1 MSTECRFAFL
11 NTVIKTLCLIYSLNV
26 PYGNRNSTFFCWKH
40 SINLFK
46 IDISATFHHTL
57 VSMFFCSDIS
67 FRVILPLSRETIVMV
82 LIADTKYIVC
92 LLFPGSQPKFDWVSK
107 DFLLLWE
114 SQREMHALAQWNMI
128 GHRLF
133 DSEPIGN
140 IFYLHAAIFE
150 IPM

>member
-1 MSTECRFAFL
+1 MSAECGFAFL
-11 NTVIKTLCLIYSLNV
+11 NTVIKILCLIYSLNV

-82 LIADTKYIVC
+82 LMADTKYIVC

-114 SQREMHALAQWNMI
+114 SQQEMHALAQWNMI

-140 IFYLHAAIFE
+140 IFYLHAAVFE